1 MISEQTIERRV
12 LIFALWM
19 TLGTIGLCLVL
30 QGLADDNFG
39 FGIAGSATLAA
50 GFIGHLIINSVF
62 ETAFTQGEMAFGT
75 GFVTLTALLVVMGW
89 ARGNYSI
96 ADQQIAAVLMSVLL
110 LGVLTYL
117 VVKYGVRGVFSRFH
131 SRHSAEEEDV

>member
-12 LIFALWM
+12 LIFSLWM

-62 ETAFTQGEMAFGT
+62 ETAFTQGEVAFGT
-75 GFVTLTALLVVMGW
+75 GFVTLTALLVVMG
-89 ARGNYSI
+89 
-96 ADQQIAAVLMSVLL
+96 VLL

-131 SRHSAEEEDV
+131 SRHSAEQEDV